1 MPVVYLEPG
10 DLSASQEAR
19 VLAFLNQVSSAAE
32 LAESIEFPNELDIGI
47 RLAQRLLDARSL
59 AGGAFSSLSQVAA
72 VPYIGPER
80 FTEICAAALG
90 LAPDYWSRHPEL
102 FGGSQL
108 SSRELNRLQA
118 QLLDLLRDREQVVL
132 ELKCLNQPAWLGQAL
147 DLRLSARDAAGR
159 PLANRRITLQ
169 ASLGRLEAAYGL
181 AIQSGPVLE
190 LRTGTDGSVRLGLY
204 YTPRET
210 LSAEQQAA
218 LEEVLGRLDPLADSP
233 HLLQD
238 AFFQIAAAYQQE
250 RRSSLREAL
259 DIYANEGKQRFFD
272 QLNASNLGFYWP
284 LEVSTLRAA
293 YHPDPVQAGVSAQ
306 AVLAV
311 RWKNWVGAW
320 FEYLGAYLSG
330 RAGLQQAF
338 AAAKQRGAEGFRLVD
353 DLLGEAHSFVAGQ
366 PGLAAQWLSQRVVK
380 YAVHD
385 FLALETADLDANTQR
400 ELFSHLE
407 IASDQLKATDRGA
420 LSAVNET
427 RIDMDNKLQ
436 DIGVINSDLLDQMLA
451 VQQAVDL
458 QAAQVTE
465 QADLVAEQAI
475 LIAEQAAQVA
485 EAEQSVLTAQSA
497 IDAKIAGFDASYLVA
512 SQEIT
517 QVQTELVEFRT
528 ESTQITRA
536 LDSVQTEMDKVKLD
550 IIDIKTRG

>member
-10 DLSASQEAR
+10 DLSARQEAR
-19 VLAFLNQVSSAAE
+19 VLEFLNQAGSAAE
-32 LAESIEFPNELDIGI
+32 LADSIEFPAELDIGI

-59 AGGAFSSLSQVAA
+59 AGGTFSSLSQVAA

-90 LAPDYWSRHPEL
+90 LAPDYWSRHPDL
-102 FGGSQL
+102 FGGSAQVA
-108 SSRELNRLQA
+108 SRELKRLQA
-118 QLLDLLRDREQVVL
+118 QLLDLLRDREQVLL
-132 ELKCLNQPAWLGQAL
+132 ELKCLNQPAWLGQTL
-147 DLRLSARDAAGR
+147 DLRLNARDAAGR
-159 PLANRRITLQ
+159 PLANRHITLQ
-169 ASLGRLEAAYGL
+169 ASLGRLEVAYGL
-181 AIQSGPVLE
+181 AIQSGPAVE
-190 LRTGTDGSVRLGLY
+190 LRTGTDGSVRLKLH
-204 YTPRET
+204 YTPRES

-218 LEEVLGRLDPLADSP
+218 LEAVLAQLDPLADSP
-233 HLLQD
+233 HLLQQ
-238 AFFQIAAAYQQE
+238 AFLQIAAAYQQE
-250 RRSSLREAL
+250 RRSSLRVAL

-284 LEVSTLRAA
+284 LEVSTLRAD
-293 YHPDPVQAGVSAQ
+293 YHPDPGAASSSAQ

-385 FLALETADLDANTQR
+385 FLALETADLDESTQR

-407 IASDQLKATDRGA
+407 IASEQLKATDRGT
-420 LSAVNET
+420 LSAVNQT
-427 RIDMDNKLQ
+427 RIDMDNKLK
-436 DIGVINSDLLDQMLA
+436 DIGVINNDLLDQMLA

-458 QAAQVTE
+458 KAAQVTE
-465 QADLVAEQAI
+465 QATQVTEAEQA
-475 LIAEQAAQVA
+475 
-485 EAEQSVLTAQSA
+485 VLAAQSA
-497 IDAKIAGFDASYLVA
+497 IDSKIAEFDASYLVA

-517 QVQTELVEFRT
+517 QVQTELAEFRT
-528 ESTQITRA
+528 QSTDITRS
-536 LDSVQTEMDKVKLD
+536 LDSVQLEMDKVKLD
-550 IIDIKTRG
+550 IIEIKTRGG